1 MMKSKC
7 PKWAMPTALGVMIS
21 VFLLSPSHEAMAQDK
36 ADPVKADTK
45 ISSSTGQP
53 AAVEVVPSPREDF
66 EGPVQPAAR
75 PRTSVKS
82 RRLTPTARKKKSA
95 GIPKPT
101 VVLKPGEVPAI
112 KFDTPD
118 YDFGRVRSGPDI
130 THDFWFTNTG
140 TGPLEI
146 LKVRPG

>member
-7 PKWAMPTALGVMIS
+7 PKWVIPTALGVMIS
-21 VFLLSPSHEAMAQDK
+21 VFLLSPMPEAMAQDQ
-36 ADPVKADTK
+36 ADPAKASAK
-45 ISSSTGQP
+45 ISNSTAQP
-53 AAVEVVPSPREDF
+53 AAGKVGRSGRPGF

-75 PRTSVKS
+75 SRQSVKS
-82 RRLTPTARKKKSA
+82 RKRSPTAGKRKSA